1 MLVLPI
7 PTPSIFIISS
17 PILIRSPPTNDV
29 IPVNVIISSVV
40 NARLA
45 REVVTEVATTG
56 DWIILSRA
64 IIAFAF
70 WLIAA
75 NLADVPTPTVVMPRV
90 TGTCASAFS
99 AVVHNLTLS
108 SLTLNM
114 NTSPGNL
121 SVVPTPTNPSV
132 VSTPIACVAPAPAWI
147 YFTFSPVTKK
157 WFGNRIV
164 FVVVFI
170 IFELLLR
177 NSLLKISFPLWVK
190 LNDLLIAFSVPV
202 YKLLNVSIDPFAN
215 SIISFSSS
223 SIWKEFINTFTW
235 VVISGFGVNINWEYP
250 VLVSTWPPNVPNPA
264 TVSTVP
270 YSTRYTFEVPKSV
283 L

>member
-17 PILIRSPPTNDV
+17 PILTRSPPTNDV
-29 IPVNVIISSVV
+29 IPVNVSMSSVV

-45 REVVTEVATTG
+45 RLVVTEVATTG

-75 NLADVPTPTVVMPRV
+75 NLADVPTPTVVIPRV

-99 AVVHNLTLS
+99 AVVHNLTVS

-114 NTSPGNL
+114 KTSPGNL
-121 SVVPTPTNPSV
+121 SVVPIPTNSSV
-132 VSTPIACVAPAPAWI
+132 VSIPMAWVVPAPAWI

-157 WFGNRIV
+157 WFGNLIV
-164 FVVVFI
+164 FWVALI
-170 IFELLLR
+170 IFV
-177 NSLLKISFPLWVK
+177 SLLVKSLLNISFPLWVK
-190 LNDLLIAFSVPV
+190 LKDLLIVFSVPV
-202 YKLLNVSIDPFAN
+202 YMLLNVSTDPFAN
-215 SIISFSSS
+215 STISFSSS
-223 SIWKEFINTFTW
+223 SIWKAFMNTFTW
-235 VVISGFGVNINWEYP
+235 VVILGFGVNINSEYLLP
-250 VLVSTWPPNVPNPA
+250 ALVLTCAPNVPNPA
-264 TVSTVP
+264 TVATLP
-270 YSTRYTFEVPKSV
+270 YSTR
-283 L
+283 